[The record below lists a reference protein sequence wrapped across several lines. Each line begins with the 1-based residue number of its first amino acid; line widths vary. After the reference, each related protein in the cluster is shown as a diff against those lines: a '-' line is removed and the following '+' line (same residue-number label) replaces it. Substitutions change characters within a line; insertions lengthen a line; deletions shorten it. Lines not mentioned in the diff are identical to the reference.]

1 MTIKTN
7 KATKTIK
14 VYKGVVDYIREA
26 SVKKIFRDEM
36 RFDRNGLHHTGWEVV
51 TDNGVWGIYEGGEL
65 LN

>member
-1 MTIKTN
+1 MTIKTS

-36 RFDRNGLHHTGWEVV
+36 KFDRNGLHHTGWEAV